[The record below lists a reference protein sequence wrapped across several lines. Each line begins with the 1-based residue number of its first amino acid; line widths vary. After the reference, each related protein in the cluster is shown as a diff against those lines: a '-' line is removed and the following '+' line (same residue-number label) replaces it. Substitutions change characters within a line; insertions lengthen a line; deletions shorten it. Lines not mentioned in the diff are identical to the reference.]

1 LIGGFTGRL
10 MAGTSMR
17 ALMRT
22 PVRPRHAVLPCLVHA
37 LAAVA
42 CLGAAALLAPV
53 ALAADDD
60 DVRRAREAVASGTYV
75 PLETLI
81 ADALE
86 RVPGQVVDVDLD
98 IDDDE
103 YEIEVLDEDGVVWEL
118 EYDARTGRLT
128 DLDRDD

>member
-1 LIGGFTGRL
+1 
-10 MAGTSMR
+10 MAATSMR
-17 ALMRT
+17 ALMQT
-22 PVRPRHAVLPCLVHA
+22 PARPFRSVLRPRA

-42 CLGAAALLAPV
+42 AACLGAVALLAPA

-60 DVRRAREAVASGTYV
+60 DVRRAREAVASGAYV
-75 PLETLI
+75 ALEALI
-81 ADALE
+81 ADALR

-103 YEIEVLDEDGVVWEL
+103 YEIEVLDEHGVVWEL

-128 DLDRDD
+128 DMDRDD